1 MQWILGGFSF
11 ERRTAVPKSTLVE
24 QAEQLPY
31 DNHLQ
36 EFLPFLK
43 QERGFADVTIVNR
56 QRSLKPFL
64 TWLVG
69 RCIPLSAVSPVLIT
83 SQTYLKFPNYPA
95 CAIFCVG

>member
-1 MQWILGGFSF
+1 M
-11 ERRTAVPKSTLVE
+11 PKSTLVE